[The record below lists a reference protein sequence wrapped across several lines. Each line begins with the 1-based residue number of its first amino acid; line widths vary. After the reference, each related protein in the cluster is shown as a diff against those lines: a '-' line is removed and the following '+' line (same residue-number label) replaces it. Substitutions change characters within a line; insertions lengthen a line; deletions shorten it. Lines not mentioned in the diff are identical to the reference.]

1 MKRIVCIC
9 LCIALSLTSFPI
21 VFAEYN
27 ENPRNLE
34 QDDFEKIVRRN
45 MEHSVYA
52 LSKLDIVRNPFEKW
66 DSDDPIKRRNAFEM
80 VYIVRFKGDR
90 EFYKPEGVPD
100 WFSEHVSDIATD
112 VEPGTYDYCFLFVLD
127 HDPLFYGRKDAEGN
141 RVAAFDE
148 NITYYEA
155 ISLVSRLFTVF
166 NRIRN
171 DLWDAMDSWE
181 EEYRDYRFAEEIG
194 LINSNNLVN
203 YSTLTVDESQLNE
216 PIPAYEFMY
225 LLYTAL
231 YIPTFVYEDY
241 GGLPGQIRYID
252 YFTKAAPP
260 EIDYDE
266 NMMYIP

>member
-1 MKRIVCIC
+1 MKRIVCMC

-27 ENPRNLE
+27 ENPRSLE

-80 VYIVRFKGDR
+80 VYIVRYEGAR
-90 EFYKPEGVPD
+90 ELSKPEDVNEGI
-100 WFSEHVSDIATD
+100 VSLSLVTD
-112 VEPGTYDYCFLFVLD
+112 VIPGTYDYSLLEALSV
-127 HDPLFYGRKDAEGN
+127 DPLIYGKKDAEGN
-141 RVAAFDE
+141 RLALFDE